1 MTRPWFLRLCLVAA
15 ACAALVA
22 AQPAPR
28 TEEPTPAPTPS
39 DEQVAVTTRAAPPYA
54 TVGQWEGKLAVF
66 TPQSN
71 TPTAVYDVF
80 IASLPPDE
88 QTALRAGI
96 AVQTEAELQ
105 GLLEDYT
112 G

>member
-1 MTRPWFLRLCLVAA
+1 MIRPWFLRLCLVAA
-15 ACAALVA
+15 VCAVLVA

-28 TEEPTPAPTPS
+28 AEEPAPTPAPS
-39 DEQVAVTTRAAPPYA
+39 NEQVAVTTRAASAYA

-66 TPQSN
+66 SSQNN

-105 GLLEDYT
+105 ALLEDYT